1 MAPKKGAKGKKRQGN
16 RPSLAPLKQSVTKT
30 ITKARETAKTV
41 EGAIRR
47 NGGVLDE
54 RSRVNFKGPVDRQLE
69 ELEKI
74 PLAIAEHIEDAF
86 IMGASD
92 VDVARARE
100 AMDEHLELRGY
111 AELVEKFK
119 LLKAGALRDDVSST
133 IGGGSPIEEE
143 VDHKE
148 TSEKKQG
155 SGNETNRVSGQ
166 VHGSHESIGKS
177 TTTSSTMDSVELA
190 DNLSKQLASVQ
201 QVQQLLLDK
210 MTNMDINQ
218 LNTARC
224 LKELGSMFKK
234 DANKKKKAK
243 TSSPEETDS
252 EDGEDVGDAPE
263 PLPQMSKAFE
273 KSSHSKLELEEK
285 LGSTQKPEASAA
297 ALKES
302 EESSQPASTLL
313 KSSDTEKVVQKTALS
328 SPVDSQMFDIMV
340 HNNDGIPCSLKQ
352 SLLMK
357 LLDKDV
363 LAMMKTPSIS
373 EEDYKVLLENLDRQ
387 YADKEIATTQYLDLL
402 DSHTFSPD
410 DFNAMENELN
420 RFCSIV
426 NVLKSNGHNPDDPV
440 FMRGFV
446 KRLPIVIMGTVYK
459 KMINGGH
466 TFQSLVKVAYGT
478 IREKHAVEV
487 ATEQHK
493 KTNRADEVLTVDV
506 NLARTGTNMSGHG
519 AHKGKGSQSYKSCC
533 LFCQKSDHT
542 HNNCPLSPEERGMAT
557 KRAGRC
563 FNCLSQRHQKR
574 DCPSPMNCAKC
585 GQRHHTGL
593 CWDRK
598 KQEADGDTRLNS
610 STPKKVPNGDTGLKS
625 STHNSSSNR
634 DSHGVNELSETTD
647 SKESEGVT
655 NLRSIASEQV
665 YKKSAIGAVFSPKR
679 SEESGK
685 KLDELA
691 LDKVDNVHVFISRAV
706 DPDANLPFMAFK
718 GKSGELLLAL
728 VDCGAST
735 TIVSTQTAKRL
746 KMEEVGERILH
757 FKGFVADSK
766 PEPCTFYEVEVED
779 EEGRLW
785 STTCA
790 SYHRMN
796 VRFVAPKLSQ
806 SDWKF
811 LQDKGVDIQSLQNLG
826 KEEGRPVDMI
836 VGNNVLGNIRR
847 NQWSLPSGRIVEE
860 TRLGI
865 VVYPTVIKGAIRPVN
880 ERRNPTQSEAV
891 VMNIVRDQSSGDGP
905 PNKERKKIRRTHTLD
920 LDKQLEMSWNLE
932 ILGLE
937 PPDKR
942 MEKKELDNEL
952 LDRFRKSAVKD
963 EDDKIYVAFPFNGRE
978 VDLQDNSEVAM
989 KRLVSL
995 FRTKLKDR
1003 KARKA
1008 YEDILKQQLAS
1019 EIIEEVTEEMNTTGP
1034 TYYIP
1039 HDVVV
1044 KEDSTTTKLR
1054 IVLDA
1059 SSHRK
1064 GELSLNECLHPG
1076 PSLLQPIHGILL
1088 RCRLT
1093 EFLMIGDIEKAF
1105 HQVRIQP
1112 EFRNVTRFLWVRDID
1127 KEPVG
1132 DNLVI
1137 YRFTRLPFG
1146 VACSPFLLS
1155 VTIEAYLEVDPDE
1168 LNEKVQRC
1176 LYVDNVVIPLDGKE
1190 ELSDLHPR
1198 LKHKFKKMHMNLR
1211 EFLCNDPEVMAKIPE
1226 EDKAAST
1233 SSKLLG
1239 HVWDSVDDTFG
1250 IKIATPPK
1258 GIPTKREVVAFHAQT
1273 YDPTGLLAPIVVQT
1287 KLLIRKLWEKKVPW
1301 TRKIPEVLHPLWN
1314 EIASG
1319 FKDRVFKIPRRLFKD
1334 YDKTGVKLILF
1345 SDATKDNYA
1354 VTAYLR
1360 VKALNGEFE
1369 SKLIYSKSRIRP
1381 CHSNFSI
1388 PQMELLGLE
1397 CAVNAA
1403 INLVGE
1409 LGINIEQVVFFT
1421 DSTCVL
1427 HWVHKKV
1434 GNHIGLRW
1442 AANRVAKV
1450 RKGLQ
1455 RLSELQLDPR
1465 VRYVRTDQNP
1475 ADIASRGAI
1484 LAVLRDLTMWHNG
1497 PIFLHLPE
1505 DQWPKW
1511 LEDIPDNPREFH
1523 ILLVGASMM
1532 TTDTEE
1538 TKVEKEEKL
1547 EESGQTKSSTIV
1559 PYDRTNSLRKLTSVV
1574 RYGLQFVL
1582 NIVKKRNARF
1592 PEKKVSFG
1600 GYTMRQFQLA
1610 ADDNDEITK
1619 RRIARTFIISDHYK
1633 DAEETLQVTPP
1644 QQFQPQLG
1652 ADGLYRHNRPFI
1664 KSTNPSIG
1672 SEMKHPII
1680 LIDKHPLARMLVYE
1694 IHESLLHQGIKQVV
1708 YEVQK
1713 RYWIKNIGR
1722 LVRKVRASC
1731 TRCQK
1736 LHARPFKYPYA
1747 DALPSVRCQIV
1758 VPFSC
1763 VGLDLFGPLYHKSK
1777 YGEGKVWVLI
1787 VTCMVTRGVHL
1798 EIMPDNTTVSFITSL
1813 GRVFARRGVPQYI
1826 LSDNAPTFK
1835 LGYDM
1840 MNTDLKTLVNQSAS
1854 LTSYLAE
1861 KEIEVKLIT
1870 PFSPWKGAV
1879 YERLIAIAKNMIFK
1893 VIGTN
1898 RVSLLDLESL
1908 LIEVEGIMNNRPITP
1923 NQQHLVDSEAVRPID
1938 FLLPNA
1944 RLSLP
1949 IDREGVV
1956 SVIRKGATEQ
1966 LTRKLME
1973 GTNALKEKLWNR
1985 FSEEYLNFLRE
1996 SVNRKAAHSRITPA
2010 VGQVVLVVTNL
2021 VKRYKWPL
2029 GRIEELLYS
2038 SEGKVQSVRVKVG
2051 KNVVEKSVSHLIPLE
2066 VPADSDRETSPIVDA
2081 SRNMESSDKDQP
2093 VPTAK
2098 NQAQKSRRTRP
2109 YLHRKAKE
2117 PANHA
2122 VLAVRPDR
2130 TSEGSSELPLDVSPV
2145 SNCPRSMLPRSMLIR
2160 YP

>member
-1 MAPKKGAKGKKRQGN
+1 
-16 RPSLAPLKQSVTKT
+16 
-30 ITKARETAKTV
+30 
-41 EGAIRR
+41 
-47 NGGVLDE
+47 
-54 RSRVNFKGPVDRQLE
+54 
-69 ELEKI
+69 
-74 PLAIAEHIEDAF
+74 
-86 IMGASD
+86 
-92 VDVARARE
+92 
-100 AMDEHLELRGY
+100 
-111 AELVEKFK
+111 
-119 LLKAGALRDDVSST
+119 
-133 IGGGSPIEEE
+133 
-143 VDHKE
+143 
-148 TSEKKQG
+148 
-155 SGNETNRVSGQ
+155 
-166 VHGSHESIGKS
+166 
-177 TTTSSTMDSVELA
+177 
-190 DNLSKQLASVQ
+190 
-201 QVQQLLLDK
+201 
-210 MTNMDINQ
+210 
-218 LNTARC
+218 
-224 LKELGSMFKK
+224 
-234 DANKKKKAK
+234 
-243 TSSPEETDS
+243 
-252 EDGEDVGDAPE
+252 
-263 PLPQMSKAFE
+263 
-273 KSSHSKLELEEK
+273 
-285 LGSTQKPEASAA
+285 
-297 ALKES
+297 
-302 EESSQPASTLL
+302 
-313 KSSDTEKVVQKTALS
+313 
-328 SPVDSQMFDIMV
+328 MFDIMV

-598 KQEADGDTRLNS
+598 KQEAGQKES
-610 STPKKVPNGDTGLKS
+610 SEAKPNKPFFRATEGLKS

-836 VGNNVLGNIRR
+836 VVGNELEFGDF
-847 NQWSLPSGRIVEE
+847 GF
-860 TRLGI
+860 
-865 VVYPTVIKGAIRPVN
+865 GAARQN
-880 ERRNPTQSEAV
+880 
-891 VMNIVRDQSSGDGP
+891 
-905 PNKERKKIRRTHTLD
+905 
-920 LDKQLEMSWNLE
+920 
-932 ILGLE
+932 
-937 PPDKR
+937 KR

-1190 ELSDLHPR
+1190 ELSDLHPC

-2130 TSEGSSELPLDVSPV
+2130 TSEGSSELRFRSPQCCER
-2145 SNCPRSMLPRSMLIR
+2145 NGKAFPFPT
-2160 YP
+2160 